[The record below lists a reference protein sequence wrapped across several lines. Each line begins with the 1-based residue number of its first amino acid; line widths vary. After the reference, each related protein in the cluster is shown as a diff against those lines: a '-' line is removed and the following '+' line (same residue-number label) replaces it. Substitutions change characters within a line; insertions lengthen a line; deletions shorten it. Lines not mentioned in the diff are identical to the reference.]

1 MALGAVDHVGDPKS
15 FPEYSLRANEGSRN
29 GLHYLAADNG
39 KIKNQGEQLL
49 SCFTDDGVPF
59 KLRTQ
64 SAAVSRPI
72 LSVIWSAE
80 NGKEVA
86 FRKDGGTIR
95 DIETGM
101 TVEFE
106 RKHGVYVLRIW
117 VRTGAQAGVKT
128 DAGLAR
134 RA

>member
-1 MALGAVDHVGDPKS
+1 M
-15 FPEYSLRANEGSRN
+15 
-29 GLHYLAADNG
+29 
-39 KIKNQGEQLL
+39 
-49 SCFTDDGVPF
+49 
-59 KLRTQ
+59 Q

-72 LSVIWSAE
+72 ISVIRLAE

-95 DIETGM
+95 DIKTGR

-128 DAGLAR
+128 DAGFAR